1 MDMPWSSALE
11 LAFAMKSMTGRSG
24 EPYMTESSSKI
35 WMMEMTSNAHIV
47 PGSGTA
53 MRMCVPFR
61 VSGPI
66 AGLPNMIAVADD
78 GRLGGC
84 RKSDGLLYNDMVGL
98 FANVGL

>member
-53 MRMCVPFR
+53 MRPRVPAR
-61 VSGPI
+61 
-66 AGLPNMIAVADD
+66 LPALP
-78 GRLGGC
+78 R
-84 RKSDGLLYNDMVGL
+84 
-98 FANVGL
+98 